1 METTTKIEV
10 GSRAF
15 FGGIADFASKD
26 HDYVVLVDQPQGFN
40 YRRECSLRGVD
51 TFEYKRMSAAD
62 LVAKTLEYADALAVG
77 KFLVKGFADAIGL
90 TTDQL
95 QQLQPLVEKLD
106 EKHQYERI
114 IFDAIIS
121 AGSWDLS
128 DETLQAA
135 YASYTESR
143 KAKEAEKVA
152 EPDEPT
158 DTQTTEGAE

>member
-62 LVAKTLEYADALAVG
+62 FVAKTLEYADALAVG
-77 KFLVKGFADAIGL
+77 EFLVKGFADAIGL
-90 TTDQL
+90 TIEQL

-135 YASYTESR
+135 YLSYTESR
-143 KAKEAEKVA
+143 KAKEAEKSA
-152 EPDEPT
+152 EPVE
-158 DTQTTEGAE
+158 TQTTEGAE

>member
-62 LVAKTLEYADALAVG
+62 FVAKTLEYADALAVG

-90 TTDQL
+90 TIEQL

-135 YASYTESR
+135 YLSYTESR
-143 KAKEAEKVA
+143 KAKEAEKSA
-152 EPDEPT
+152 EPVE
-158 DTQTTEGAE
+158 TQTTEGAE

>member
-1 METTTKIEV
+1 MKTENTKIEV

-15 FGGIADFASKD
+15 FGGFADFASKD
-26 HDYVVLVDQPQGFN
+26 HDYVVLVDKPQGFN

-62 LVAKTLEYADALAVG
+62 FVAKTLEYADALAVG

-135 YASYTESR
+135 YALYTESR
-143 KAKEAEKVA
+143 KAKEAEK
-152 EPDEPT
+152 PTEPT